1 LAYGSLGRFYP
12 EVSLWGFFMTGFS
25 QKELMTRALSLAQKG
40 RGKTLPNPM
49 VGAVLVKKGK
59 VIAEGYHKGPGKP
72 HAEIEAIKKA
82 DKMAKGATLYVNL
95 EPCCHIGRTGPCTD
109 SIVEAGIKKVV
120 YAVIDPNPQVN
131 GKGAKTLRRAG
142 VEVTNGLL
150 SKEAARLNE
159 VYLEI
164 TENQRPFVTL
174 KLAQSLDGRIATS
187 GGDSK
192 WISGEAS
199 RKYVHRL
206 RAESDAVLV
215 GAGTFKKDNPHLT
228 TRLTKGKNPY
238 RIIVSTGWSS
248 LENSHL
254 INDNSDFK
262 TIVATSD
269 ESLNGNSDTSNENG
283 LTFWSIRKDSQGR
296 VDLRDLLEKAKLFGV
311 NSILVEGGAEIATS
325 FLKAKLVDK
334 YVVITAPIIIGKG
347 IDSVGDLGTDLINEA
362 IHFNDVYRVQNGSD
376 EIFVGYPDWSK

>member
-1 LAYGSLGRFYP
+1 MAYGSLGRFYP